1 MPPRPITDPR
11 TARLVAA
18 YEALRPDTVPA
29 LLALYDE
36 EALFKDPFNEVRGQA
51 AIGRIFAHM
60 FQALAAPRFE
70 VRVAVTEG
78 DDAFLTWDFHFARRG
93 QTERWTIRGA
103 THLLYTPAGQV
114 SVHRD
119 YWDAAEELYA
129 KLPLLGLM
137 MRALQRR
144 LGTPP

>member
-1 MPPRPITDPR
+1 MRPITDPR

-18 YEALRPDTVPA
+18 YEALRPDTLPE
-29 LLALYDE
+29 LLALYDD

-60 FQALAAPRFE
+60 FQALDAPRFE
-70 VRVAVTEG
+70 VRVAVTECS
-78 DDAFLTWDFHFARRG
+78 DAFLTWDFHFARRS
-93 QTERWTIRGA
+93 QSERWTIRGA
-103 THLLYTPAGQV
+103 SHLLYTPDGRVA
-114 SVHRD
+114 VHRD

-129 KLPLLGLM
+129 KLPLLGGL
-137 MRALQRR
+137 MRALQLR

>member
-11 TARLVAA
+11 TASLVAA

-60 FQALAAPRFE
+60 FQSLEAPRFE

-93 QTERWTIRGA
+93 QPERWTIRGA

-129 KLPLLGLM
+129 KLPLLGLL

>member
-18 YEALRPDTVPA
+18 YEALRPDTVPD
-29 LLALYDE
+29 LLALYDD

-78 DDAFLTWDFHFARRG
+78 NDAFLTWDFHFARRG
-93 QTERWTIRGA
+93 QPERWTIRGA
-103 THLLYTPAGQV
+103 SHLLYTPDGRV

-129 KLPLLGLM
+129 KLPLLGVL

-144 LGTPP
+144 LGTPA

>member
-1 MPPRPITDPR
+1 
-11 TARLVAA
+11 VAA

-29 LLALYDE
+29 LLALYDD

-60 FQALAAPRFE
+60 FQALEAPRFE

-103 THLLYTPAGQV
+103 THLLYTPAGG
-114 SVHRD
+114 SRCT
-119 YWDAAEELYA
+119 ATT
-129 KLPLLGLM
+129 
-137 MRALQRR
+137 
-144 LGTPP
+144 GTPPRSCTPSCPCWAG